1 MTSVCY
7 KEKKSKVRFFSVST
21 LILCIVALAAVP
33 RVNAQ
38 ETRDLDDYTVRFDG
52 FWFYSQPRGSFH
64 GTPQQGFIDFQKDV
78 NFNSYNTGAFRAE
91 WRFTRKNHIF
101 FGAIPLNQT
110 KDITVTR
117 PITFQGQTYLTGLA
131 ATARLQTYIF
141 TPGYQ
146 YDILR
151 RRQGHLSIVAQLD
164 LCYIRGSVR
173 AAAQTVNGSFHTAE
187 ASSATLRAPLPVAG
201 PEFRYYLIPN
211 SRRLFVDGNVL
222 GMYFFGYGNFISSYG
237 TVGVAINK
245 NINFQGGY
253 QLGSRINIKSDTNR
267 IGLNLTQTGAI
278 AGLEVSF

>member
-1 MTSVCY
+1 MTFVYY
-7 KEKKSKVRFFSVST
+7 KEKKSKVRFFSLST
-21 LILCIVALAAVP
+21 LVLCIVALSAVP

-38 ETRDLDDYTVRFDG
+38 ENRDLDAYTVRFDG
-52 FWFYSQPRGSFH
+52 YWFYSQPRGSFH
-64 GTPQQGFIDFQKDV
+64 GSGQQGFIDFQKDV

-101 FGAIPLNQT
+101 VGALPLNQT

-117 PITFQGQTYLTGLA
+117 PITFQGQTYVTGLA

-146 YDILR
+146 YDIIR

-173 AAAQTVNGSFHTAE
+173 ANAQTVNGMFHAAQ
-187 ASSATLRAPLPVAG
+187 ASSSTLRAPLPVAG
-201 PEFRYYLIPN
+201 PEFRYFLIPN

-222 GMYFFGYGNFISSYG
+222 GMYFFGYGNFISSFG

-245 NINFQGGY
+245 NFNLQAGY
-253 QLGSRINIKSDTNR
+253 QLGSRINIQSNTSR
-267 IGLNLTQTGAI
+267 IGLNLTQTGVI
-278 AGLEVSF
+278 AGLEASF